1 MTGFA
6 AVRRRPRPLLFLF
19 AVLALCGIVAG
30 INLPVALFPQIQF
43 PRVVVSAEAGDRPV
57 EQMELQVT
65 RVLEQALRGVPGVR
79 GVRSTTSR
87 GSAEISVTFAW
98 GTDMV
103 DATLQAESAAAQ
115 AVPLLPPGT
124 AFAARRMDPT
134 VFPMLAYS
142 LTSPSRD
149 LVGLR
154 DLAQYKLLPLLS
166 AVDGVAAVAVLGGE
180 RAEYRV
186 DVDPA
191 RLDAYGL
198 SLDDVARALSAA
210 NVLSAVGR
218 MEDRHQLF
226 LIVSDTRFG
235 SLDQIEHTVLSSG
248 TNGLVELEDVATTYP
263 TTAPQWQRV
272 TADGR
277 DAVLLQIHQQRDA
290 NSVRIAREVERRL
303 ADPSAQLPAD
313 VKLGKWYDQTELVT
327 ASARSVRDAIIIG
340 VALAA
345 AVLWMFLRNARIT
358 VIAVLAVPAVLAIA
372 MLLLQ
377 VLGMSLNIMT
387 LGGMAA
393 AVGLI
398 IDDVIVMLEQIVRRM
413 THGSGSVVERA
424 MAAASEYA
432 VPLAG
437 SSACTV
443 VVFLPLAFLS
453 GVTGAFFK
461 ALSLTMAAALIISYL
476 VSFLVVPLLAGRLLR
491 QRDADSERLG
501 SLARRLDRAYRRT
514 LATLLRRPAWL
525 LVALLPF
532 LLLGYVAYRQVGS
545 GFMPSM
551 DEGGFILD
559 YRARPGTALSDTD
572 RLVRQVEG
580 ILQATPEVAHYSRR
594 TGLQLGG
601 GLTEAN
607 EGDMFIRLEP
617 PPRRSTDQVMEAV
630 RTRVEA
636 EVPGLEIEMAQ
647 LMGDLIGD
655 LTAVPQPVEV
665 KLYSDDAARL
675 RSAAI
680 AVANVIGQIPGVVDV
695 RDGINPA
702 GDALVVEVDRVKA
715 ALEGIGVDALTQ
727 QLDALLSGLVTTE
740 VQRGVKTI
748 GLRVWI
754 PPAARASVEQLGELR
769 LRAPDGH
776 LFPMRRVAQVRV
788 LRGEPQITRENLRRM
803 VPVTARISGRD
814 LGSVI
819 RDIRGALAKPG
830 ALPVDVPW
838 QLGGI
843 YEQQQIAFRG
853 LIVVFVAAAALVFL
867 VLLVL
872 YQSFRVALVIVTG
885 PLMAAA
891 AVFIALWITGIEL
904 NISAM
909 MGMTMIL
916 GIITEV
922 AVFYFSE
929 LFQIDPSGRRVGAL
943 LQAGS
948 LRLRPIVM
956 TTLAAMLALL
966 PLALGIGDG
975 AQMQQPLAVA
985 IVAGLAVQL
994 PLVLMVLP
1002 VLYKHL
1008 VIGSSHSGS
1017 AGISD

>member
-1 MTGFA
+1 MTA
-6 AVRRRPRPLLFLF
+6 LATVRRRPRPLLFLV
-19 AVLALCGIVAG
+19 AMLALSGIVAG

-65 RVLEQALRGVPGVR
+65 RVLEQALRGVPGVQ

-103 DATLQAESAAAQ
+103 DATLQAESAVAQ
-115 AVPLLPPGT
+115 ALPLLPPGT
-124 AFAARRMDPT
+124 AFTARRMDPT

-142 LTSPSRD
+142 LTSASRD

-166 AVDGVAAVAVLGGE
+166 SVDGVAAVAVLGGE

-226 LIVSDTRFG
+226 LIVSDTRFS
-235 SLDQIEHTVLSSG
+235 SLEQIEHTVLGSG
-248 TNGLVELEDVATTYP
+248 TNGLVELEDVATTYA

-277 DAVLLQIHQQRDA
+277 DAVLLQIHQQREA
-290 NSVRIAREVERRL
+290 NSVRIAREVQRRL
-303 ADPSAQLPAD
+303 ADPSAQLPSD
-313 VKLGKWYDQTELVT
+313 VTLGKWYDQTELVT
-327 ASARSVRDAIIIG
+327 ASAGSVRDAILIG

-345 AVLWMFLRNARIT
+345 AVLWMFLRNVRIT
-358 VIAVLAVPAVLAIA
+358 VIAVLAVPAVLVIA
-372 MLLLQ
+372 MLLLEL
-377 VLGMSLNIMT
+377 LGMSLNIMT

-398 IDDVIVMLEQIVRRM
+398 IDDVIVMLEQVVRRM

-461 ALSLTMAAALIISYL
+461 ALSLTMAAALVISYL

-491 QRDADSERLG
+491 QQDAESERPG
-501 SLARRLDRAYRRT
+501 PLARRIDRAYRRM

-559 YRARPGTALSDTD
+559 YRAKPGMALSDTD
-572 RLVRQVEG
+572 RLVRQIEG
-580 ILQATPEVAHYSRR
+580 ILQETAEVAHYSRR

-607 EGDMFIRLEP
+607 EGDMFIRLKP

-630 RTRVEA
+630 RARVESEA
-636 EVPGLEIEMAQ
+636 PGLEIEMAQ

-675 RSAAI
+675 RSVAT
-680 AVANVIGQIPGVVDV
+680 AVASVIGQVPGVVDV

-702 GDALVVEVDRVKA
+702 GDALVIEVDRVKV
-715 ALEGIGVDALTQ
+715 ALEGFGVDALTQ
-727 QLDALLSGLVTTE
+727 QLDALLTGLVTTE

-754 PPAARASVEQLGELR
+754 PPAARASIEQLGELR
-769 LRAPDGH
+769 VRAPDGH
-776 LFPMRRVAQVRV
+776 LFPLRRVAEVRV
-788 LRGEPQITRENLRRM
+788 LRGEPQITRDNLRRM

-830 ALPVDVPW
+830 VVPPEMSW

-853 LIVVFVAAAALVFL
+853 LIGVFVAAAALVFL
-867 VLLVL
+867 VLLTL
-872 YQSFRVALVIVTG
+872 YESFQVALIIVAG
-885 PLMAAA
+885 PLIAAA

-916 GIITEV
+916 GIVTEV

-929 LFQIDPSGRRVGAL
+929 LFQIDPSGRRVAAL

-985 IVAGLAVQL
+985 IVAGLAVQI
-994 PLVLMVLP
+994 PLVLLVLP

-1008 VIGSSHSGS
+1008 VIERGHAWGRRHV
-1017 AGISD
+1017 